1 MAVSLYHQ
9 GDNID
14 RSVVAALTDQ
24 SPPDPTTARARP
36 SLHDWVLGWMT
47 STAPPKD
54 RLDSLPG
61 VMWHFVDAWG
71 RREESNVTLVH
82 YQDLKSDLAGEMRRL
97 AARLDL
103 AVPEAVWSDLV
114 NAATFTAMK
123 GRAMDL
129 APDPGG
135 HRVLKDRTAFFRRGN
150 SGEGNQ
156 VLTSSEMA
164 DYLARVAT
172 LAPDDLLAWLHRP

>member
-1 MAVSLYHQ
+1 
-9 GDNID
+9 
-14 RSVVAALTDQ
+14 
-24 SPPDPTTARARP
+24 
-36 SLHDWVLGWMT
+36 MT
-47 STAPPKD
+47 SNAPPTEK
-54 RLDSLPG
+54 LDTLPG
-61 VMWHFVDAWG
+61 VMWHLVDAWG

-82 YQDLKSDLAGEMRRL
+82 YHDLTSDLAGEMRRL
-97 AARLDL
+97 AARLDVT
-103 AVPEAVWSDLV
+103 VPDAAWPDLV
-114 NAATFTAMK
+114 NAATFSAMK

-135 HRVLKDRTAFFRRGN
+135 HRVLKDSTAFFRRGN

-164 DYLARVAT
+164 DYHARVAT